1 MSTAFWLNDP
11 IALVQLKSMA
21 DLLPMGGMTMNEKLN
36 ALTRMVFLMAVAG
49 YVATKNVRFL
59 FMGAATIGL
68 VVLYHKL
75 ARPKVEEA
83 MSNLLAEKIAA
94 QFTVPTPKNPMMNVL
109 LPEINGNPNRKPA
122 LPHNHCT
129 TTLVDQQVKKGQD
142 PRLFRGVNDE
152 VDFDNS
158 MRNFYTMPSTTVP
171 NEGFQQF
178 CYAELIDAKTAKEG
192 DPVALGKYKARIGGA
207 YL

>member
-11 IALVQLKSMA
+11 TALVQLKSLA
-21 DLLPMGGMTMNEKLN
+21 DLFPMGGMTMNEKLN
-36 ALTRMVFLMAVAG
+36 ALTRMVFIMAVVG
-49 YVATKNVRFL
+49 YVATQNVRFL
-59 FMGAATIGL
+59 FMGAATIVL

-83 MSNLLAEKIAA
+83 MTTLMAENIAA
-94 QFTVPTPKNPMMNVL
+94 QYTTPTNKNPMMNVL

-122 LPHNHCT
+122 LPHSVAT
-129 TTLVDQQVKKGQD
+129 TTLVDQQVKKGKD

-152 VDFDNS
+152 TDFENS

-171 NEGFQQF
+171 NEGFQEF
-178 CYAELIDAKTAKEG
+178 CYSELIAAKTAKEG